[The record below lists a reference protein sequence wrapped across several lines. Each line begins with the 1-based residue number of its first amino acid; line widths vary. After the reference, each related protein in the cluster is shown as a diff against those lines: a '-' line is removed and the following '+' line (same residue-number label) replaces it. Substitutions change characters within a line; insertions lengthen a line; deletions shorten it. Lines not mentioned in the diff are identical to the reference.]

1 MPYLKAEN
9 LTFSYG
15 EEKIFQN
22 FTLSISEGE
31 RVALKGRSGIG
42 KSTLFKL
49 ILGFERPQSGTL
61 LFRDEPIAGS
71 RIKQIRGE
79 TAWLPQDLNMGNG
92 TVRDVIERPLHF
104 KRNRERLQDKEALPS
119 LMDSLGLAGTLLD
132 KSWTQLST
140 GQRQRMGVVLCL
152 LLDKP
157 LLLLDEPTSALD
169 RTSREKLRDLL
180 FTDRKRTILSTSH
193 DDFWLGLCDRSIDLD
208 RERIQ
213 R

>member
-15 EEKIFQN
+15 EETIFQN
-22 FTLSISEGE
+22 FTLSVSEGE

-61 LFRDEPIAGS
+61 YFRDEPIAGS
-71 RIKQIRGE
+71 RIRHIRGE

-92 TVRDVIERPLHF
+92 AVRDVIERPLNF
-104 KRNRERLQDKEALPS
+104 RRNRERQPNKEALHS
-119 LMDSLGLAGTLLD
+119 LMDSLGLTSALLT
-132 KSWTQLST
+132 KSWAQLST
-140 GQRQRMGVVLCL
+140 GQRQRMGIVVCL
-152 LLDKP
+152 LLNKP

-180 FTDRKRTILSTSH
+180 FADRKRTILSTSH
-193 DDFWLGLCDRSIDLD
+193 DDFWLKLCDRTIDLD
-208 RERIQ
+208 QKRIQ
-213 R
+213 P